1 MPRLSLT
8 NPKKVSIFED
18 NVFETMSKSSD
29 RNKILNAIKNRDTN
43 IDIRKEKIKERNSV
57 KTIDAEIQQKIN
69 NDVSIDQISKSD
81 TSILSKL
88 PTFEI
93 PTTKN
98 LFTNFKNEAKE
109 ETKLKTLLEISN
121 DQANNIFQE
130 KIKNDNSNFLLLT
143 NKLESAHKSDENLSK
158 LNVIKPIQMNKTLTN
173 GTKFLNS
180 KNIALQEYRLETIL
194 KNLDSFC
201 NHSTCKN
208 FLKYYKQLN
217 LSTESAYSFL
227 RRYLLFEMEIFE
239 SKEYLSKGNIR
250 QECFLSIVYND
261 FLKKSYKMAGD
272 FNSPVPQ
279 WNFLSTIMDVQEE
292 VDFDLKYWCMKEE
305 CSLNECSILND
316 DLYNSNQTE
325 IDYLGNQCVAVTN
338 KENISDVYVE
348 LASFAKPLTSSQF
361 KPNRVEKKLKNYN
374 KSNKVS
380 ISSLNTR
387 ASEFSKTERKLRNK
401 IMACTN
407 TDLYNK
413 NAVKTENFS
422 SKEDDLSFANNTD
435 LPPWFSS
442 NIKKIN
448 KNILYK
454 PHIPKS

>member
-43 IDIRKEKIKERNSV
+43 IDIRKEKIKERNCV

-93 PTTKN
+93 STTKN
-98 LFTNFKNEAKE
+98 LFTNFKNEAKD

-121 DQANNIFQE
+121 DQANNIFQK
-130 KIKNDNSNFLLLT
+130 KIKNDNSNFLLFT

-158 LNVIKPIQMNKTLTN
+158 LNVIKPIKMNETLTN

-201 NHSTCKN
+201 NHPTCKN
-208 FLKYYKQLN
+208 FLKYYKLLN

-261 FLKKSYKMAGD
+261 F
-272 FNSPVPQ
+272 
-279 WNFLSTIMDVQEE
+279 
-292 VDFDLKYWCMKEE
+292 
-305 CSLNECSILND
+305 
-316 DLYNSNQTE
+316 
-325 IDYLGNQCVAVTN
+325 
-338 KENISDVYVE
+338 
-348 LASFAKPLTSSQF
+348 
-361 KPNRVEKKLKNYN
+361 
-374 KSNKVS
+374 
-380 ISSLNTR
+380 
-387 ASEFSKTERKLRNK
+387 
-401 IMACTN
+401 
-407 TDLYNK
+407 
-413 NAVKTENFS
+413 
-422 SKEDDLSFANNTD
+422 
-435 LPPWFSS
+435 
-442 NIKKIN
+442 
-448 KNILYK
+448 
-454 PHIPKS
+454 